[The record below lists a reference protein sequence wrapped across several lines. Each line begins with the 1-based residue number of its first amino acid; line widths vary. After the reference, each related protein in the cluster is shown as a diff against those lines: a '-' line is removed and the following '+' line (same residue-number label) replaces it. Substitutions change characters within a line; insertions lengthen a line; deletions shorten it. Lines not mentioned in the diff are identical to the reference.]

1 MKAEAFR
8 ELSKDELWDKERETK
23 QELFNLR
30 FQKATG
36 QLGNTAMIPK
46 TKKILARIKTVIR
59 ELEIARAKG

>member
-8 ELSKDELWDKERETK
+8 ELSEDELWDKERETK

-30 FQKATG
+30 FQKATA
-36 QLGNTAMIPK
+36 QLGNTAMTPK